1 MNAALVGF
9 VKDWMNDYDRKKEKA
24 SDRKYSEQRRDE
36 ERAYERSQEAE
47 QRKYNE
53 GRVLE
58 TRKYAEGRS
67 DIEREKALETSA
79 KEREASYR
87 DTLAKFDVAYPAIA
101 QFFPKDMTK
110 EQAFL
115 LVNKNPELSNILQN
129 VTALEGLKSGIPAS
143 SVRTTLASNSAT
155 ESSANKRMAEDVAT
169 LPNAG
174 REALAKQRLSIATDT
189 LGGQS
194 PAQAFLN
201 PNQTHYPVINE
212 DGSISIEQNPYHSRV
227 HKDPLAAM
235 VDGNNRLSE
244 NLKQQGAFETG
255 TLRYKPM
262 IFGSNM
268 KAPVQ
273 TRVSNINFNNQSNNA
288 SERPALISSQL
299 QSNPNSID
307 SIVKEQHGL
316 VTRANANNR
325 TMQEQALIDQV
336 LTDEFKKRI
345 QGYRFGTDTQKLQ
358 MP

>member
-1 MNAALVGF
+1 MNAALVAF
-9 VKDWMNDYDRKKEKA
+9 VKDWMNDYDRKKEKE

-79 KEREASYR
+79 KEREQSYR

-155 ESSANKRMAEDVAT
+155 EASANKRKAEDVAT

-201 PNQTHYPVINE
+201 PNQTSYVTLE
-212 DGSISIEQNPYHSRV
+212 DEGTTVRRNPYAKQINPS
-227 HKDPLAAM
+227 PLDEMIGAQS
-235 VDGNNRLSE
+235 G
-244 NLKQQGAFETG
+244 LKGVAEQLG
-255 TLRYKPM
+255 LPRYE
-262 IFGSNM
+262 M
-268 KAPVQ
+268 KFDASGVPV
-273 TRVSNINFNNQSNNA
+273 
-288 SERPALISSQL
+288 RPAQT
-299 QSNPNSID
+299 NPN
-307 SIVKEQHGL
+307 VVGQN
-316 VTRANANNR
+316 VTVEDN
-325 TMQEQALIDQV
+325 
-336 LTDEFKKRI
+336 
-345 QGYRFGTDTQKLQ
+345 
-358 MP
+358 